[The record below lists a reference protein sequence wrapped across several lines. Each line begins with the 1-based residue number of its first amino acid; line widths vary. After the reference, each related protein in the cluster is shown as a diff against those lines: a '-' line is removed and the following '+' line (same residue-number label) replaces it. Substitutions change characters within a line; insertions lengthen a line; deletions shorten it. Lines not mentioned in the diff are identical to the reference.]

1 MRDKITEI
9 INLIKVKKFKEAQIK
24 CDDIKIHFD
33 KNVEFLHIYGFVFF
47 NLSNYEKAIV
57 QWEKAIKIDPKFV
70 DGLNNLGNALYRIG
84 KFDEAINYL
93 NKALDLRPNFFETYY
108 TLSDIFYKK
117 GMYDSSLKNINEAI
131 NLRPD
136 HLPTIKSKLE
146 ILLKMNMK
154 KECLKFLEKVIPYH
168 PKETELYFKKAQV
181 FSELG
186 MNTSSINTYKTILMI
201 DPEYPFVLGNV
212 VEDKLLNCDWDTLD
226 RDLNDLKNKIFEE
239 KKIASPMLLST
250 LFDSPEILFK
260 ASKIWIKQ
268 FDLNDQIETKISK
281 KNTKIN
287 IGYFSADFRDHPVG
301 HLIAKMLESHDKSKY
316 KIYGFYLGKKHE
328 ENDIFHLRI
337 KKAFTKFYDVSN
349 MSNEEIISLSKTL
362 KIHIAVDLMAHTGGH
377 EQRFGIFQNKSAPIQ
392 INFLGYPGTS
402 GSDQIDYIIAD
413 KTVIPE
419 KNKKFFSEKII
430 YLPHSYQPSEK
441 DRILSKKN
449 YTKKILNLPKDDFI
463 FCCFNTI
470 KKILPNIVNLWAEIL
485 YQVPKSVLW
494 LLSDNDDA
502 IQNLKIEF
510 KKKKIDPKRIIFGTK
525 VPITEHL
532 ARIKFADLFLDTFPY
547 NAHTS
552 CSDSIW
558 AGLPILTLEGDSF
571 QSRVASS
578 LLKTTGLNELIS
590 KNEKE
595 YVDKAVHIAKNKEY
609 LNQLKNKLLTSKDS
623 NPLFDSKSFA
633 HNIEKAFNIVFEKHI
648 NEKDP
653 EDIYL

>member
-281 KNTKIN
+281 K
-287 IGYFSADFRDHPVG
+287 
-301 HLIAKMLESHDKSKY
+301 KY
-316 KIYGFYLGKKHE
+316 KNKH
-328 ENDIFHLRI
+328 R
-337 KKAFTKFYDVSN
+337 V
-349 MSNEEIISLSKTL
+349 
-362 KIHIAVDLMAHTGGH
+362 
-377 EQRFGIFQNKSAPIQ
+377 
-392 INFLGYPGTS
+392 
-402 GSDQIDYIIAD
+402 
-413 KTVIPE
+413 
-419 KNKKFFSEKII
+419 FFS
-430 YLPHSYQPSEK
+430 
-441 DRILSKKN
+441 
-449 YTKKILNLPKDDFI
+449 
-463 FCCFNTI
+463 
-470 KKILPNIVNLWAEIL
+470 
-485 YQVPKSVLW
+485 
-494 LLSDNDDA
+494 
-502 IQNLKIEF
+502 
-510 KKKKIDPKRIIFGTK
+510 
-525 VPITEHL
+525 
-532 ARIKFADLFLDTFPY
+532 
-547 NAHTS
+547 
-552 CSDSIW
+552 
-558 AGLPILTLEGDSF
+558 
-571 QSRVASS
+571 
-578 LLKTTGLNELIS
+578 
-590 KNEKE
+590 
-595 YVDKAVHIAKNKEY
+595 
-609 LNQLKNKLLTSKDS
+609 
-623 NPLFDSKSFA
+623 
-633 HNIEKAFNIVFEKHI
+633 
-648 NEKDP
+648 
-653 EDIYL
+653 